1 MELKLNETPVR
12 TSRNFNINNIKIKD
26 IEINE
31 NAKKFNN
38 TEIIGCGNIESSIAD
53 FELTYGL
60 GKELENEV
68 KNNANKEVRI
78 SVKDKESIKIINTFD
93 QDNTDLIDNME
104 LIAEEGIKANVLI
117 KYKSNEDMPYYH
129 NGIIRAIAKA
139 NSTLNIT
146 IVNLLNTKSNNFI
159 SLENNIE
166 ENANINYTIIDFG
179 GKHSITNYYSNLKRK
194 FF

>member
-12 TSRNFNINNIKIKD
+12 TSRNFNINNIKIND

-31 NAKKFNN
+31 NVKQFNN
-38 TEIIGCGNIESSIAD
+38 TEIIGSGNIESGIAD

-68 KNNANKEVRI
+68 KNNANKEIRI
-78 SVKDKESIKIINTFD
+78 SVQDKESIKIINTFD
-93 QDNTDLIDNME
+93 QDNTELIDNIE

-117 KYKSNEDMPYYH
+117 KYKSNEDMHYYH

-159 SLENNIE
+159 SLENSLE

-179 GKHSITNYYSNLKRK
+179 GKYSITNYYSNLKRK
-194 FF
+194 FC